1 MAEDL
6 KNYLAEDEETSGFD
20 YKTFLVKLL
29 MYWPWIVGC
38 VLVALIGAF
47 FYLKT
52 LTPLY
57 TVSSSVLI
65 KDNNGKTSGSE
76 ASLAD
81 LGFVTSSTQNFD
93 NELEI
98 LRSRTLL
105 KKVVTNLDLYIS
117 YNLPGQ
123 FRNEEV
129 YKQSPVKVW
138 VTPEEAERMGYAE
151 VKMHFQNGK
160 LHTATVLHDGEEWK
174 KEIDN
179 LPAVFSTP
187 VGVFTFSAADST
199 WQTLQPVPELIQT
212 TVLSPNAAAAS
223 FRGRLSVT
231 ASNKS
236 TTIALLSLT
245 DSEVTRGTDF
255 LNKLVDLYN
264 EEGNNDKNE
273 VAAKT
278 AEFINERIH
287 LINEELGTTE
297 SQLASFKQRAGVVDV
312 TADATQAAGEQAS
325 YERAYAENEV
335 QISLVEHLKN
345 HIQNETSQYDV
356 IPANIGLNNSDLNTV
371 VQNYN
376 EMLIER
382 KRLLRTSH
390 EDNPAV
396 QSLNASIEVMRKSVM
411 GAIQTAEKGLLI
423 NRQALQAQTRKFA
436 GKVSD
441 APVQEKEYL
450 SMSRQQ
456 EIQANLYLM
465 LLQKR
470 EENNITLASTAN
482 NARVIDEPLAGG
494 QIFPT
499 PSQTYLIAFM
509 LGLILPV
516 GIVFLWGLL
525 QFKIQTRSD
534 VEKITNLP
542 IVGDI
547 PLTNE
552 ASGSA
557 IVVRENRNELME
569 EVFRAVRTNIQYMLS
584 EGQKVILFTSTTSGE
599 GKSFNAGNLA
609 CSFAF
614 MGKKVVIVGLDIR
627 KPGLNKVFHIS
638 HREAGISQYL
648 ADPEHTDLR
657 SLCQV
662 STISENL
669 YILPGGTIPPNPT
682 ELVARKSLDTAID
695 ILKQHFD
702 YVILDT
708 APIGMVTDTQLVAR
722 VADLSVYVCR
732 SNYTAKSEFKLI
744 NELKQDNKLPHP
756 CILLNG
762 IDMSK
767 RDTGSYYGYGKYGK
781 YGRYGYGKKYGYGYG
796 YGYGNDKSSTSKK

>member
-1 MAEDL
+1 M
-6 KNYLAEDEETSGFD
+6 EDEETSGFD
-20 YKTFLVKLL
+20 YKTFLIKLL
-29 MYWPWIVGC
+29 MYWPWIAGC
-38 VLVALIGAF
+38 VIVALVGAF

-52 LTPLY
+52 QTPLY

-65 KDNNGKTSGSE
+65 KNESSKSGNNG

-105 KKVVTNLDLYIS
+105 KKVVTGLDLYID
-117 YNLPGQ
+117 YTLPGS
-123 FRNEEV
+123 FRPTEL

-138 VTPEEAERMGYAE
+138 ITPEEADRLGSAKVDLHFKQNQLYE
-151 VKMHFQNGK
+151 VTITHNAQ
-160 LHTATVLHDGEEWK
+160 EWK
-174 KEIDN
+174 KTIEK

-187 VGVFTFSAADST
+187 AGVFTFSADS
-199 WQTLQPVPELIQT
+199 LQPASHVPELIEAKIT
-212 TVLSPNAAAAS
+212 SPNWITAS
-223 FRGRLSVT
+223 FRERLNVAAT
-231 ASNKS
+231 NKT
-236 TTIALLSLT
+236 TTIAQLSLT
-245 DSEVTRGTDF
+245 DSQVARGTDF
-255 LNKLVDLYN
+255 LNKLVELYN

-278 AEFINERIH
+278 AEFIDERINI
-287 LINEELGTTE
+287 INHELGTTE
-297 SQLASFKQRAGVVDV
+297 SELASFKQRAGVVDI
-312 TADATQAAGEQAS
+312 ASDASQAAGEQAN

-335 QISLVEHLKN
+335 QLSLMNHLKN
-345 HIQNETSQYDV
+345 HILNSENQYEV
-356 IPANIGLNNSDLNTV
+356 IPANIGLTNGDLNTV
-371 VQNYN
+371 VERYN

-396 QSLNASIEVMRKSVM
+396 QSLNASIEVMRNSVM
-411 GAIQTAEKGLLI
+411 AAIQTAEKGLLI
-423 NRQALQAQTRKFA
+423 NRQALKDQTRKFA

-494 QIFPT
+494 QVSPQS
-499 PSQTYLIAFM
+499 SQIYMMALV
-509 LGLILPV
+509 LGLAFPV
-516 GIVFLWGLL
+516 GILFLWGLL
-525 QFKIQTRSD
+525 QFKIKTRAD
-534 VEKITNLP
+534 VERITRLP
-542 IVGDI
+542 IIGDI
-547 PLTNE
+547 PLTEE
-552 ASGSA
+552 AKDNA

-569 EVFRAVRTNIQYMLS
+569 EVFRSVRTNVQYMLS

-599 GKSFNAGNLA
+599 GKSFSAGNLA

-627 KPGLNKVFHIS
+627 KPGLNKVFQLS
-638 HREAGISQYL
+638 HKGVGTSQYL
-648 ADPEHTDLR
+648 ADPDHTDLL
-657 SLCQV
+657 SLCQKSTV
-662 STISENL
+662 SDNL
-669 YILPGGTIPPNPT
+669 YILPGGSIPPNPT
-682 ELVARKSLDTAID
+682 ELVARKALDQAIN
-695 ILKQHFD
+695 ILKEHFD

-708 APIGMVTDTQLVAR
+708 APIGMVTDTQLIAR

-732 SNYTAKSEFKLI
+732 SGYTAKSEFKLI
-744 NELKQDNKLPHP
+744 NTLKEEGKLPHP

-762 IDMSK
+762 IDMNQ
-767 RDTGSYYGYGKYGK
+767 RENGSYYGYGKYGK
-781 YGRYGYGKKYGYGYG
+781 YGKYGYGKKYGYGYG
-796 YGYGNDKSSTSKK
+796 YGYGDSK

>member
-1 MAEDL
+1 MTAEPN
-6 KNYLAEDEETSGFD
+6 NYLMEDEETSGFD
-20 YKTFLVKLL
+20 YKTFLIKLL
-29 MYWPWIVGC
+29 MYWPWIAGC
-38 VLVALIGAF
+38 VIAALVGAF

-52 LTPLY
+52 QTPLY

-65 KDNNGKTSGSE
+65 KNENSKPGNSG

-105 KKVVTNLDLYIS
+105 KKVVTSLDLYID
-117 YNLPGQ
+117 YTLPGS
-123 FRNEEV
+123 FRPTEL

-138 VTPEEAERMGYAE
+138 ITPEEADRLGSAKVDLHFKQNQLYE
-151 VKMHFQNGK
+151 VTITHNAQ
-160 LHTATVLHDGEEWK
+160 EWK
-174 KEIDN
+174 KVIEK

-187 VGVFTFSAADST
+187 AGVFTFSADS
-199 WQTLQPVPELIQT
+199 LQPASHVPELIQAKIT
-212 TVLSPNAAAAS
+212 SPNWVVAS
-223 FRGRLSVT
+223 FRGRLNVAAT
-231 ASNKS
+231 NKT
-236 TTIALLSLT
+236 TTIAQLSLT
-245 DSEVTRGTDF
+245 DSQVARGTDF
-255 LNKLVDLYN
+255 LNKLVELYN

-278 AEFINERIH
+278 AEFIDERINI
-287 LINEELGTTE
+287 INHELGTTE
-297 SQLASFKQRAGVVDV
+297 SELASFKQRAGVVDI
-312 TADATQAAGEQAS
+312 ASDATQAAGEQAS

-335 QISLVEHLKN
+335 QLSLMNHLKN
-345 HIQNETSQYDV
+345 HILSTENQYEV
-356 IPANIGLNNSDLNTV
+356 IPANIGLTNGDLNTV
-371 VQNYN
+371 VERYN

-396 QSLNASIEVMRKSVM
+396 QSLNASIEVMRNSVM
-411 GAIQTAEKGLLI
+411 AAIQTAEKGLQI
-423 NRQALQAQTRKFA
+423 NRQALKTQTRKFA

-494 QIFPT
+494 QVSPQS
-499 PSQTYLIAFM
+499 SQIYMLALV
-509 LGLILPV
+509 LGLGFPV
-516 GIVFLWGLL
+516 GILFLWGLL
-525 QFKIQTRSD
+525 QFKIKTRAD
-534 VEKITNLP
+534 VERITKLP
-542 IVGDI
+542 LIGDI
-547 PLTNE
+547 PLTEE
-552 ASGSA
+552 AKDNA

-569 EVFRAVRTNIQYMLS
+569 EVFRSVRTNVQYMLS

-599 GKSFNAGNLA
+599 GKSFSTGNLA

-614 MGKKVVIVGLDIR
+614 MGKKIVIVGLDIR
-627 KPGLNKVFHIS
+627 KPGLNKVFQLS
-638 HREAGISQYL
+638 HKGVGISQYL
-648 ADPEHTDLR
+648 ADPDHSDLL
-657 SLCQV
+657 SLCQKSTV
-662 STISENL
+662 SDNL
-669 YILPGGTIPPNPT
+669 YILPGGSIPPNPT
-682 ELVARKSLDTAID
+682 ELVARKALDQALE
-695 ILKQHFD
+695 ILKEHFD

-708 APIGMVTDTQLVAR
+708 APIGMVTDTQLIAR

-732 SNYTAKSEFKLI
+732 SGYTAKSEFKLI
-744 NELKQDNKLPHP
+744 NALKEEGKLPHP

-762 IDMSK
+762 IDMNQ
-767 RDTGSYYGYGKYGK
+767 RENGSYYGYGKYGK
-781 YGRYGYGKKYGYGYG
+781 YGKYGYGKKYGYGYG
-796 YGYGNDKSSTSKK
+796 YGYGK

>member
-1 MAEDL
+1 M
-6 KNYLAEDEETSGFD
+6 EDEETSGFD

-29 MYWPWIVGC
+29 MYWPWIAGC
-38 VLVALIGAF
+38 VIAALVGAF

-52 LTPLY
+52 QTPLY

-65 KDNNGKTSGSE
+65 KNESSKSGNSG

-105 KKVVTNLDLYIS
+105 KKVVTSLDLYID
-117 YNLPGQ
+117 YTLPGS
-123 FRNEEV
+123 FRPTEL

-138 VTPEEAERMGYAE
+138 ITPEEADRLGSAKVDLHFKQNQLYE
-151 VKMHFQNGK
+151 VTITHNAQ
-160 LHTATVLHDGEEWK
+160 EWK
-174 KEIDN
+174 KVIEK

-187 VGVFTFSAADST
+187 AGVFTFSADS
-199 WQTLQPVPELIQT
+199 LQPASHVPELIVAT
-212 TVLSPNAAAAS
+212 ITSPNWIAAS
-223 FRGRLSVT
+223 FRERLNVAAT
-231 ASNKS
+231 NKT
-236 TTIALLSLT
+236 TTIAQLTLT
-245 DSEVTRGTDF
+245 DSQVARGTDF
-255 LNKLVDLYN
+255 LNKLVELYN

-278 AEFINERIH
+278 AEFIDERINI
-287 LINEELGTTE
+287 INHELGTTE
-297 SQLASFKQRAGVVDV
+297 SELASFKQRAGVVDI
-312 TADATQAAGEQAS
+312 ANDATQAAGEQAN

-335 QISLVEHLKN
+335 QLSLMNHLKN
-345 HIQNETSQYDV
+345 HILSTENQYEV
-356 IPANIGLNNSDLNTV
+356 IPANIGLTNGDLNTV
-371 VQNYN
+371 VERYN

-396 QSLNASIEVMRKSVM
+396 QSLNASIEVMRNSVM
-411 GAIQTAEKGLLI
+411 AAIQTAEKGLQI
-423 NRQALQAQTRKFA
+423 NRQALKTQTRKFA

-494 QIFPT
+494 QVSPQS
-499 PSQTYLIAFM
+499 SQIYMMALV
-509 LGLILPV
+509 LGLGFPV
-516 GIVFLWGLL
+516 GILFLWGLL
-525 QFKIQTRSD
+525 QFKIKTRAD
-534 VEKITNLP
+534 VERITKLP
-542 IVGDI
+542 IIGDI
-547 PLTNE
+547 PLTEE
-552 ASGSA
+552 AKGDA

-569 EVFRAVRTNIQYMLS
+569 EVFRSVRTNVQYMLS

-599 GKSFNAGNLA
+599 GKSFSAGNLA
-609 CSFAF
+609 CSFAY
-614 MGKKVVIVGLDIR
+614 MGKKVIIVGLDIR
-627 KPGLNKVFHIS
+627 KPGLNKVFQLS
-638 HREAGISQYL
+638 HKGVGISQYL
-648 ADPEHTDLR
+648 ADPDHTDLL
-657 SLCQV
+657 SLCQKSTV
-662 STISENL
+662 SDNL
-669 YILPGGTIPPNPT
+669 YILPGGSIPPNPT
-682 ELVARKSLDTAID
+682 ELVARKSLDHALE
-695 ILKQHFD
+695 ILKEHFD

-708 APIGMVTDTQLVAR
+708 APIGMVTDTQLIAR
-722 VADLSVYVCR
+722 IADLSVYVCR
-732 SNYTAKSEFKLI
+732 SGYTAKSEFKLI
-744 NELKQDNKLPHP
+744 NALKEEGKLPHP

-762 IDMSK
+762 IDMNQ
-767 RDTGSYYGYGKYGK
+767 RENGSYYGYGKYGK

-796 YGYGNDKSSTSKK
+796 YGYEKEQ

>member
-1 MAEDL
+1 MG
-6 KNYLAEDEETSGFD
+6 DEETSGFD
-20 YKTFLVKLL
+20 YKTFLIKLL
-29 MYWPWIVGC
+29 MYWPWIAGC
-38 VLVALIGAF
+38 VIAALVGAF

-52 LTPLY
+52 QSPLY

-65 KDNNGKTSGSE
+65 KNESSKSGNSG

-105 KKVVTNLDLYIS
+105 KKVVTSLDLYID
-117 YNLPGQ
+117 YTLPGS
-123 FRNEEV
+123 FRPTEL

-138 VTPEEAERMGYAE
+138 ITPEEADRLGSAKVDLHFKQNQLYE
-151 VKMHFQNGK
+151 VTITHNTQ
-160 LHTATVLHDGEEWK
+160 EWK
-174 KEIDN
+174 KAIEK

-187 VGVFTFSAADST
+187 AGVFTFSADS
-199 WQTLQPVPELIQT
+199 LQPASHVPELIEAKIT
-212 TVLSPNAAAAS
+212 SPNWITAS
-223 FRGRLSVT
+223 FRERLNVAAT
-231 ASNKS
+231 NKT
-236 TTIALLSLT
+236 TTIAQLSLT
-245 DSEVTRGTDF
+245 DSQVARGTDF
-255 LNKLVDLYN
+255 LNKLVELYN

-278 AEFINERIH
+278 AEFIDERINI
-287 LINEELGTTE
+287 INRELGTTE
-297 SQLASFKQRAGVVDV
+297 SELASFKQRAGVVDI
-312 TADATQAAGEQAS
+312 ASDATQAAGEQAN

-335 QISLVEHLKN
+335 QLSLMNHLKK
-345 HIQNETSQYDV
+345 HILNSENQYEV
-356 IPANIGLNNSDLNTV
+356 IPANIGLTNGDLNTV
-371 VQNYN
+371 VERYN

-396 QSLNASIEVMRKSVM
+396 QSLNASIEVMRNSVM
-411 GAIQTAEKGLLI
+411 AAIQTAEKGLLI
-423 NRQALQAQTRKFA
+423 NRQALKDQTRKFA

-494 QIFPT
+494 QVSPQS
-499 PSQTYLIAFM
+499 SQIYMLALV
-509 LGLILPV
+509 LGLGFPV
-516 GIVFLWGLL
+516 GILFLWGLL
-525 QFKIQTRSD
+525 QFKIKTRAD
-534 VEKITNLP
+534 VERITRLP
-542 IVGDI
+542 LIGDI
-547 PLTNE
+547 PLTEE
-552 ASGSA
+552 AKGNA

-569 EVFRAVRTNIQYMLS
+569 EVFRSVRTNVQYMLS

-599 GKSFNAGNLA
+599 GKSFSAGNLA

-614 MGKKVVIVGLDIR
+614 MGKKVIIVGLDIR
-627 KPGLNKVFHIS
+627 KPGLNKIFQLS
-638 HREAGISQYL
+638 HKGVGISQYL
-648 ADPEHTDLR
+648 ADPDHTDLL
-657 SLCQV
+657 SLCQKSTV
-662 STISENL
+662 SDNL
-669 YILPGGTIPPNPT
+669 YILPGGSIPPNPT
-682 ELVARKSLDTAID
+682 ELVARKSLDHALEV
-695 ILKQHFD
+695 LKEHFD

-708 APIGMVTDTQLVAR
+708 APIGMVTDTQLIAR

-732 SNYTAKSEFKLI
+732 SGYTAKSEFKLI
-744 NELKQDNKLPHP
+744 NALKEEGKLPHP

-762 IDMSK
+762 IDMNQ
-767 RDTGSYYGYGKYGK
+767 RENGSYYGYGKYGK
-781 YGRYGYGKKYGYGYG
+781 YGKYGYGKISGSGRCFYS
-796 YGYGNDKSSTSKK
+796 NQQQ

>member
-1 MAEDL
+1 M
-6 KNYLAEDEETSGFD
+6 EDEETSGFD

-29 MYWPWIVGC
+29 MYWPWITGC
-38 VLVALIGAF
+38 VLAALVGAF

-52 LTPLY
+52 QTPLY

-65 KDNNGKTSGSE
+65 KNESSKSGNNG

-105 KKVVTNLDLYIS
+105 KKVVTSLDLYID
-117 YNLPGQ
+117 YTLPGS
-123 FRNEEV
+123 FRPTEL

-138 VTPEEAERMGYAE
+138 ITPEEADRLGSAKVDLHFKQNQLYE
-151 VKMHFQNGK
+151 VTITHNAQ
-160 LHTATVLHDGEEWK
+160 DWK
-174 KEIDN
+174 KVIEK

-187 VGVFTFSAADST
+187 AGVFTFSADS
-199 WQTLQPVPELIQT
+199 LQPASHVPELIVAT
-212 TVLSPNAAAAS
+212 ITSPNWIAAS
-223 FRGRLSVT
+223 FRERLNVAAT
-231 ASNKS
+231 NKT
-236 TTIALLSLT
+236 TTIAQLTLT
-245 DSEVTRGTDF
+245 DSQVARGTDF
-255 LNKLVDLYN
+255 LNKLVELYN

-278 AEFINERIH
+278 AEFIDERINI
-287 LINEELGTTE
+287 INHELGTTE
-297 SQLASFKQRAGVVDV
+297 SELASFKQRAGVVDI
-312 TADATQAAGEQAS
+312 ANDATQAAGEQAN

-335 QISLVEHLKN
+335 QLSLMNHLKN
-345 HIQNETSQYDV
+345 HILSTENQYEV
-356 IPANIGLNNSDLNTV
+356 IPANIGLTNGDLNTV
-371 VQNYN
+371 VERYN

-396 QSLNASIEVMRKSVM
+396 QSLNASIEVMRNSVM
-411 GAIQTAEKGLLI
+411 AAIQTAEKGLQI
-423 NRQALQAQTRKFA
+423 NRQALKTQTRKFA

-494 QIFPT
+494 QVSPQS
-499 PSQTYLIAFM
+499 SQIYMMALV
-509 LGLILPV
+509 LGLGFPV
-516 GIVFLWGLL
+516 GILFLWGLL
-525 QFKIQTRSD
+525 QFKIKTRAD
-534 VEKITNLP
+534 VERITKLP
-542 IVGDI
+542 IIGDI
-547 PLTNE
+547 PLTEE
-552 ASGSA
+552 AKNNA

-569 EVFRAVRTNIQYMLS
+569 EIFRSVRTNVQYMLS

-599 GKSFNAGNLA
+599 GKSFSAGNLA
-609 CSFAF
+609 CSFAY

-627 KPGLNKVFHIS
+627 KPGLNKVFQLS
-638 HREAGISQYL
+638 HKGVGISQYL
-648 ADPEHTDLR
+648 ADPGHTDLL
-657 SLCQV
+657 SLCQKSTV
-662 STISENL
+662 SDNL
-669 YILPGGTIPPNPT
+669 YILPGGSIPPNPT
-682 ELVARKSLDTAID
+682 ELVARKSLDHALE
-695 ILKQHFD
+695 ILKEHFD

-708 APIGMVTDTQLVAR
+708 APIGMVTDTQLIAR

-732 SNYTAKSEFKLI
+732 SGYTAKSEFKLI
-744 NELKQDNKLPHP
+744 NTLKEEGKLPHP

-762 IDMSK
+762 IDMNQ
-767 RDTGSYYGYGKYGK
+767 RENGSYYGYGKYGK
-781 YGRYGYGKKYGYGYG
+781 YGKYGYGKKYGYGYG
-796 YGYGNDKSSTSKK
+796 YGYEK

>member
-1 MAEDL
+1 MAEET
-6 KNYLAEDEETSGFD
+6 KNYMLEEESETSGFD
-20 YKTFLVKLL
+20 YKAFLVKLL
-29 MYWPWIVGC
+29 MYWPWILGS
-38 VLVALIGAF
+38 VAVFLTGAF

-65 KDNNGKTSGSE
+65 KNENKGGANGSNLE
-76 ASLAD
+76 D
-81 LGFVTSSTQNFD
+81 LGFVTSSTQSFD

-98 LRSRTLL
+98 LHSRTLI
-105 KKVVTNLDLYIS
+105 KKVVTALDLYIS
-117 YNLPGQ
+117 YSVPGQ
-123 FRNEEV
+123 FRDTEL

-138 VTPEEAERMGYAE
+138 VTPEEAERMGYAQ
-151 VKMHFQNGK
+151 VKMSFRNQQ
-160 LHTATVLHDGEEWK
+160 LHEVLVEHEGQEWK
-174 KEIDN
+174 KTVES

-199 WQTLQPVPELIQT
+199 QQILQHVPEVIQA
-212 TVLSPNAAAAS
+212 TVISPTSAAAS
-223 FRGRLSVT
+223 FRNRLTVAPSGRG
-231 ASNKS
+231 
-236 TTIALLSLT
+236 TTMALLTITGSQ
-245 DSEVTRGTDF
+245 VPRGVDF
-255 LNKLVDLYN
+255 LNKLVEVYN

-278 AEFINERIH
+278 AEFIDERIRI
-287 LINEELGTTE
+287 INKELGTTE
-297 SQLASFKQRAGVVDV
+297 SQLASFKQRAGVVDI
-312 TADATQAAGEQAS
+312 TADASQAAGEQAS

-335 QISLVEHLKN
+335 QISLVNHLKS
-345 HIQNETSQYDV
+345 HILNEANQYEV

-376 EMLIER
+376 QMLIER

-396 QSLNASIEVMRKSVM
+396 QSLNASIDVMRNSVM

-423 NRQALQAQTRKFA
+423 NRQALQAQTRKYA
-436 GKVSD
+436 DKVSD

-450 SMSRQQ
+450 SISRQQ

-499 PSQTYLIAFM
+499 PSQTYMIAFVV
-509 LGLILPV
+509 GLALPIGWIFIL
-516 GIVFLWGLL
+516 GLL
-525 QFKIQTRSD
+525 QFKIQTRGD
-534 VEKITNLP
+534 VENITHLP

-547 PLTNE
+547 PLT
-552 ASGSA
+552 SGTTEGA

-569 EVFRAVRTNIQYMLS
+569 EVFRSVRTNLQYMLQ

-599 GKSFNAGNLA
+599 GKSFNASNLA

-627 KPGLNKVFHIS
+627 KPGLNKVFHLS
-638 HREAGISQYL
+638 HKEAGISQYL
-648 ADPEHTDLR
+648 SDSEHTDLL

-662 STISENL
+662 STVSPNL

-682 ELVARKSLDTAID
+682 ELVARQALDDAIQQ
-695 ILKQHFD
+695 LKQHFD

-708 APIGMVTDTQLVAR
+708 APIGMVTDTQLIAR

-744 NELKQDNKLPHP
+744 NELQQDGKLPHL
-756 CILLNG
+756 CVLING
-762 IDMSK
+762 IDMNK
-767 RDTGSYYGYGKYGK
+767 RETGSYYGYGKYGK
-781 YGRYGYGKKYGYGYG
+781 YGHYGYGKKYGYGYG
-796 YGYGNDKSSTSKK
+796 YGYGQKK

>member
-1 MAEDL
+1 M
-6 KNYLAEDEETSGFD
+6 EDEETSGFD

-29 MYWPWIVGC
+29 MYWPWITGC
-38 VLVALIGAF
+38 VLAALVGAF

-52 LTPLY
+52 QTPLY

-65 KDNNGKTSGSE
+65 KNESSKSGNSG

-105 KKVVTNLDLYIS
+105 KKVVTSLDLYID
-117 YNLPGQ
+117 YTLPGS
-123 FRNEEV
+123 FRPTEL

-138 VTPEEAERMGYAE
+138 ITPEEADRLGSAKVDLHFKQNQLYE
-151 VKMHFQNGK
+151 VTITHNAQ
-160 LHTATVLHDGEEWK
+160 EWK
-174 KEIDN
+174 KVIEK

-187 VGVFTFSAADST
+187 AGVFTFSADS
-199 WQTLQPVPELIQT
+199 LQPASHVPELIEAT
-212 TVLSPNAAAAS
+212 ITSPNWIAAS
-223 FRGRLSVT
+223 FRERLNVAAT
-231 ASNKS
+231 NKT
-236 TTIALLSLT
+236 TTIAQLTLT
-245 DSEVTRGTDF
+245 DSQVARGTDF
-255 LNKLVDLYN
+255 LNKLVELYN

-278 AEFINERIH
+278 AEFIDERINI
-287 LINEELGTTE
+287 INHELGTTE
-297 SQLASFKQRAGVVDV
+297 SELASFKQRAGVVDI
-312 TADATQAAGEQAS
+312 ASDATQAAGEQAN

-335 QISLVEHLKN
+335 QLSLMNHLKN
-345 HIQNETSQYDV
+345 HILSTENQYEV
-356 IPANIGLNNSDLNTV
+356 IPANIGLTNGDLNTV
-371 VQNYN
+371 VERYN

-396 QSLNASIEVMRKSVM
+396 QSLNASIEVMRNSVM
-411 GAIQTAEKGLLI
+411 AAIQTAEKGLQI
-423 NRQALQAQTRKFA
+423 NRQALKTQTRKFA

-494 QIFPT
+494 QVSPQS
-499 PSQTYLIAFM
+499 SQIYMMALV
-509 LGLILPV
+509 LGLGFPV
-516 GIVFLWGLL
+516 GILFLWGLL
-525 QFKIQTRSD
+525 QFKIKTRAD
-534 VEKITNLP
+534 VERITKLP
-542 IVGDI
+542 IIGDI
-547 PLTNE
+547 PLTEE
-552 ASGSA
+552 AKNNA

-569 EVFRAVRTNIQYMLS
+569 EIFRSVRTNVQYMLS

-599 GKSFNAGNLA
+599 GKSFSAGNLA
-609 CSFAF
+609 CSFAY

-627 KPGLNKVFHIS
+627 KPGLNKVFQLS
-638 HREAGISQYL
+638 HKGVGISQYL
-648 ADPEHTDLR
+648 ADPDHSDLL
-657 SLCQV
+657 SLCQKSTV
-662 STISENL
+662 SDNL
-669 YILPGGTIPPNPT
+669 YILPGGSIPPNPT
-682 ELVARKSLDTAID
+682 ELVARKALDQAIN
-695 ILKQHFD
+695 ILKEHFD

-708 APIGMVTDTQLVAR
+708 APIGMVTDTQLIAR

-732 SNYTAKSEFKLI
+732 SGYTAKSEFKLI
-744 NELKQDNKLPHP
+744 NALKEEGKLPHP

-762 IDMSK
+762 IDMNQ
-767 RDTGSYYGYGKYGK
+767 RENGSYYGYGKYGK
-781 YGRYGYGKKYGYGYG
+781 YGKYGYGKKYGYGYG
-796 YGYGNDKSSTSKK
+796 YGYEKEK

>member
-1 MAEDL
+1 MAEET
-6 KNYLAEDEETSGFD
+6 KNYLLEEDNETSGFD
-20 YKTFLVKLL
+20 YKAFLVKLL
-29 MYWPWIVGC
+29 MYWPWILGC
-38 VLVALIGAF
+38 VAVALIGAF

-65 KDNNGKTSGSE
+65 KNESKGGASGANLE
-76 ASLAD
+76 D
-81 LGFVTSSTQNFD
+81 LGFVTSSTQSFD

-98 LRSRTLL
+98 LRSRTLI
-105 KKVVTNLDLYIS
+105 KKVVTALDLYIS
-117 YNLPGQ
+117 YSVPGQ
-123 FRNEEV
+123 FRNTEL

-138 VTPEEAERMGYAE
+138 VTPEEAERMGYAQ
-151 VKMHFQNGK
+151 VKMSFRNQQLHEVLVEHNGQ
-160 LHTATVLHDGEEWK
+160 EWK
-174 KEIDN
+174 KTVEG

-199 WQTLQPVPELIQT
+199 LQTILPVPEVIQA
-212 TVLSPNAAAAS
+212 TVISPNAAAAS
-223 FRGRLSVT
+223 CRNRLGVSP
-231 ASNKS
+231 SSKS
-236 TTIALLSLT
+236 TTIAQLT
-245 DSEVTRGTDF
+245 VTGSQVARGVDF
-255 LNKLVDLYN
+255 LNKLVEVYN

-278 AEFINERIH
+278 AEFIDERIRI
-287 LINEELGTTE
+287 INKELGTTE
-297 SQLASFKQRAGVVDV
+297 SQLASFKQRAGVVDIA
-312 TADATQAAGEQAS
+312 ADASQAAGEQAN

-335 QISLVEHLKN
+335 QISLVNHLKN
-345 HIQNETSQYDV
+345 HILSEKSQYEV

-376 EMLIER
+376 QMLIER

-396 QSLNASIEVMRKSVM
+396 QSLNASIEVMRNSVM

-423 NRQALQAQTRKFA
+423 NRQALQAQTRKYA

-499 PSQTYLIAFM
+499 PSQTYMIALV
-509 LGLILPV
+509 LGLGLPV
-516 GIVFLWGLL
+516 GLIFLWGLL

-534 VEKITNLP
+534 VEKITRLP
-542 IVGDI
+542 IIGDV
-547 PLTNE
+547 PLTPE
-552 ASGSA
+552 TTESA

-569 EVFRAVRTNIQYMLS
+569 EVFRSVRTNIQYMLQ

-627 KPGLNKVFHIS
+627 KPGLNKVFHL
-638 HREAGISQYL
+638 HKEAGISQYL
-648 ADPEHTDLR
+648 SDPEHTDLL
-657 SLCQV
+657 SLCQASTV
-662 STISENL
+662 SPNL

-682 ELVARKSLDTAID
+682 ELVARQALDDAIQQ
-695 ILKQHFD
+695 LKQHFD

-708 APIGMVTDTQLVAR
+708 APIGMVTDTQLIAR

-744 NELKQDNKLPHP
+744 NELQQDGKLPHL
-756 CILLNG
+756 CVLING
-762 IDMSK
+762 IDMNK
-767 RDTGSYYGYGKYGK
+767 RETGSYYGYGKYGK
-781 YGRYGYGKKYGYGYG
+781 YGHYGYGKKYGYGYG
-796 YGYGNDKSSTSKK
+796 YGYGHNKK

>member
-1 MAEDL
+1 M
-6 KNYLAEDEETSGFD
+6 EDEETSGFD
-20 YKTFLVKLL
+20 YKTFLIKLL
-29 MYWPWIVGC
+29 MYWPWIAGC
-38 VLVALIGAF
+38 VIAALVGAF

-52 LTPLY
+52 QTPLY

-65 KDNNGKTSGSE
+65 KNENSKPGNSG

-105 KKVVTNLDLYIS
+105 KKVVTSLDLYID
-117 YNLPGQ
+117 YTLPGS
-123 FRNEEV
+123 FRPTEL

-138 VTPEEAERMGYAE
+138 ITPEEADRLGSAKVDLHFKQNQLYE
-151 VKMHFQNGK
+151 VTITHNAQ
-160 LHTATVLHDGEEWK
+160 EWK
-174 KEIDN
+174 KVIEK

-187 VGVFTFSAADST
+187 AGVFTFSADS
-199 WQTLQPVPELIQT
+199 LQPASHVPELIQAKIT
-212 TVLSPNAAAAS
+212 SPNWVAAS
-223 FRGRLSVT
+223 FRGRLNVAAT
-231 ASNKS
+231 NKT
-236 TTIALLSLT
+236 TTIAQLSLT
-245 DSEVTRGTDF
+245 DSQVARGTDF
-255 LNKLVDLYN
+255 LNKLVELYN

-278 AEFINERIH
+278 AEFIDERINI
-287 LINEELGTTE
+287 INHELGTTE
-297 SQLASFKQRAGVVDV
+297 SELASFKQRAGVVDI
-312 TADATQAAGEQAS
+312 ASDATQAAGEQAS

-335 QISLVEHLKN
+335 QLSLMNHLKN
-345 HIQNETSQYDV
+345 HILSTENQYEV
-356 IPANIGLNNSDLNTV
+356 IPANIGLTNGDLNTV
-371 VQNYN
+371 VERYN

-396 QSLNASIEVMRKSVM
+396 QSLNASIEVMRNSVM
-411 GAIQTAEKGLLI
+411 AAIQTAEKGLQI
-423 NRQALQAQTRKFA
+423 NRQALKTQTRKFA

-494 QIFPT
+494 QVSPQS
-499 PSQTYLIAFM
+499 SQIYMLALV
-509 LGLILPV
+509 LGLGFPV
-516 GIVFLWGLL
+516 GILFLWGLL
-525 QFKIQTRSD
+525 QFKIKTRAD
-534 VEKITNLP
+534 VERITKLP
-542 IVGDI
+542 LIGDI
-547 PLTNE
+547 PLTEE
-552 ASGSA
+552 AKDNA

-569 EVFRAVRTNIQYMLS
+569 EVFRSVRTNVQYMLS

-599 GKSFNAGNLA
+599 GKSFSAGNLA

-614 MGKKVVIVGLDIR
+614 MGKKIVIVGLDIR
-627 KPGLNKVFHIS
+627 KPGLNKVFQLS
-638 HREAGISQYL
+638 HKGVGISQYL
-648 ADPEHTDLR
+648 ADPDHSDLL
-657 SLCQV
+657 SLCQKSTV
-662 STISENL
+662 SDNL
-669 YILPGGTIPPNPT
+669 YILPGGSIPPNPT
-682 ELVARKSLDTAID
+682 ELVARKALDQALE
-695 ILKQHFD
+695 ILKEHFD

-708 APIGMVTDTQLVAR
+708 APIGMVTDTQLIAR

-732 SNYTAKSEFKLI
+732 SGYTAKSEFKLI
-744 NELKQDNKLPHP
+744 NALKEEGKLPHP

-762 IDMSK
+762 IDMNQ
-767 RDTGSYYGYGKYGK
+767 RENGSYYGYGKYGK
-781 YGRYGYGKKYGYGYG
+781 YGKYGYGKKYGYGYG
-796 YGYGNDKSSTSKK
+796 YGYGK

>member
-1 MAEDL
+1 MG
-6 KNYLAEDEETSGFD
+6 DEETSGFD
-20 YKTFLVKLL
+20 YKTFLIKLL
-29 MYWPWIVGC
+29 MYWPWIAGC
-38 VLVALIGAF
+38 VIAALVGAF

-52 LTPLY
+52 QSPLY

-65 KDNNGKTSGSE
+65 KNESSKSGNSG

-105 KKVVTNLDLYIS
+105 KKVVTSLDLYID
-117 YNLPGQ
+117 YTLPGS
-123 FRNEEV
+123 FRPTEL

-138 VTPEEAERMGYAE
+138 ITPEEADRLGSAKVDLHFKQNQLYE
-151 VKMHFQNGK
+151 VTITHNTQ
-160 LHTATVLHDGEEWK
+160 EWK
-174 KEIDN
+174 KAIEK

-187 VGVFTFSAADST
+187 AGVFTFSADS
-199 WQTLQPVPELIQT
+199 LQPASHVPELIEAKIT
-212 TVLSPNAAAAS
+212 SPNWITAS
-223 FRGRLSVT
+223 FRERLNVAAT
-231 ASNKS
+231 NKT
-236 TTIALLSLT
+236 TTIAQLSLT
-245 DSEVTRGTDF
+245 DSQVARGTDF
-255 LNKLVDLYN
+255 LNKLVELYN

-278 AEFINERIH
+278 AEFIDERINI
-287 LINEELGTTE
+287 INRELGTTE
-297 SQLASFKQRAGVVDV
+297 SELASFKQRAGVVDI
-312 TADATQAAGEQAS
+312 ASDATQAAGEQAN

-335 QISLVEHLKN
+335 QLSLMNHLKK
-345 HIQNETSQYDV
+345 HILNSENQYEV
-356 IPANIGLNNSDLNTV
+356 IPANIGLTNGDLNTV
-371 VQNYN
+371 VERYN

-396 QSLNASIEVMRKSVM
+396 QSLNASIEVMRNSVM
-411 GAIQTAEKGLLI
+411 AAIQTAEKGLLI
-423 NRQALQAQTRKFA
+423 NRQALKDQTRKFA

-494 QIFPT
+494 QVSPQS
-499 PSQTYLIAFM
+499 SQIYMLALV
-509 LGLILPV
+509 LGLGFPV
-516 GIVFLWGLL
+516 GILFLWGLL
-525 QFKIQTRSD
+525 QFKIKTRAD
-534 VEKITNLP
+534 VERITRLP
-542 IVGDI
+542 LIGDI
-547 PLTNE
+547 PLTEE
-552 ASGSA
+552 AKGNA

-569 EVFRAVRTNIQYMLS
+569 EVFRSVRTNVQYMLS

-599 GKSFNAGNLA
+599 GKSFSAGNLA

-614 MGKKVVIVGLDIR
+614 MGKKVIIVGLDIR
-627 KPGLNKVFHIS
+627 KPGLNKIFQLS
-638 HREAGISQYL
+638 HKGVGISQYL
-648 ADPEHTDLR
+648 ADPDHTDLL
-657 SLCQV
+657 SLCQKSTV
-662 STISENL
+662 SDNL
-669 YILPGGTIPPNPT
+669 YILPGGSIPPNPT
-682 ELVARKSLDTAID
+682 ELVARKSLDHALE
-695 ILKQHFD
+695 ILKEHFD

-708 APIGMVTDTQLVAR
+708 APIGMVTDTQLIAR

-732 SNYTAKSEFKLI
+732 SGYTAKSEFKLI
-744 NELKQDNKLPHP
+744 NALKEEGKLPHP

-762 IDMSK
+762 IDMNQ
-767 RDTGSYYGYGKYGK
+767 RENGSYYGYGKYGK
-781 YGRYGYGKKYGYGYG
+781 YGKYGYGKKYGYGYG
-796 YGYGNDKSSTSKK
+796 YGYGDSK

>member
-1 MAEDL
+1 M
-6 KNYLAEDEETSGFD
+6 EDEETSGFD

-29 MYWPWIVGC
+29 MYWPWITGC
-38 VLVALIGAF
+38 VLAALVGAF

-52 LTPLY
+52 QTPLY

-65 KDNNGKTSGSE
+65 KNENSKPGNSG

-105 KKVVTNLDLYIS
+105 KKVVTSLDLYID
-117 YNLPGQ
+117 YTLPGS
-123 FRNEEV
+123 FRPTEL

-138 VTPEEAERMGYAE
+138 ITPEEADRLGSAE
-151 VKMHFQNGK
+151 VDLHFKENQLYEVTITHN
-160 LHTATVLHDGEEWK
+160 AQEWK
-174 KEIDN
+174 KVIEK

-187 VGVFTFSAADST
+187 AGVFTFSADS
-199 WQTLQPVPELIQT
+199 LQPASHVPELIQAKII
-212 TVLSPNAAAAS
+212 SPNRVAAS
-223 FRGRLSVT
+223 YRGRLSV
-231 ASNKS
+231 SSGNRS
-236 TTIALLSLT
+236 TTIAQLSIT
-245 DSEVTRGTDF
+245 DSQVARGTDF
-255 LNKLVDLYN
+255 LNKLVELYN

-278 AEFINERIH
+278 AEFIDERINI
-287 LINEELGTTE
+287 INHELGTTE
-297 SQLASFKQRAGVVDV
+297 SELASFKQRAGVVDI
-312 TADATQAAGEQAS
+312 ASDATQAAGEQAN

-335 QISLVEHLKN
+335 QLSLMNHLKN
-345 HIQNETSQYDV
+345 HILSTENQYEV
-356 IPANIGLNNSDLNTV
+356 IPANIGLTNGDLNTV
-371 VQNYN
+371 VERYN

-396 QSLNASIEVMRKSVM
+396 QSLNASIEVMRNSVM
-411 GAIQTAEKGLLI
+411 AAIQTAEKGLQI
-423 NRQALQAQTRKFA
+423 NRQALKTQTRKFA

-494 QIFPT
+494 QVSPQS
-499 PSQTYLIAFM
+499 SQIYMIAM
-509 LGLILPV
+509 VLGLGFPV
-516 GIVFLWGLL
+516 GILFLWGLL
-525 QFKIQTRSD
+525 QFRIKTRAD
-534 VEKITNLP
+534 VERITRLP
-542 IVGDI
+542 IIGDI
-547 PLTNE
+547 PLTEE
-552 ASGSA
+552 AKDNA

-569 EVFRAVRTNIQYMLS
+569 EIFRSVRTNVQYMLS

-599 GKSFNAGNLA
+599 GKSFSAGNLA
-609 CSFAF
+609 SSFAF

-627 KPGLNKVFHIS
+627 KPSLNKVFHIS
-638 HREAGISQYL
+638 HHGQGISQYL
-648 ADPEHTDLR
+648 ADPQHTDLL
-657 SLCQV
+657 SLCQK
-662 STISENL
+662 STISDNL
-669 YILPGGTIPPNPT
+669 YILPGGSIPPNPT
-682 ELVARKSLDTAID
+682 ELVARPALDQAIS
-695 ILKQHFD
+695 ILREHFD

-708 APIGMVTDTQLVAR
+708 APIGMVTDTQLIAR

-732 SNYTAKSEFKLI
+732 SNYTIKSEFKLV
-744 NELKQDNKLPHP
+744 NALKEEGKLPHP

-762 IDMSK
+762 IDMNQ
-767 RDTGSYYGYGKYGK
+767 RENGSYYGYGKYGK
-781 YGRYGYGKKYGYGYG
+781 YGKYGYGKKYGYGYG
-796 YGYGNDKSSTSKK
+796 YGYEK

>member
-1 MAEDL
+1 M
-6 KNYLAEDEETSGFD
+6 EDEETSGFD

-29 MYWPWIVGC
+29 MYWPWITGC
-38 VLVALIGAF
+38 VLAALVGAF

-52 LTPLY
+52 QTPLY

-65 KDNNGKTSGSE
+65 KNENSKPGNSG

-105 KKVVTNLDLYIS
+105 KKVVTSLDLYID
-117 YNLPGQ
+117 YTLPGS
-123 FRNEEV
+123 FRPTEL

-138 VTPEEAERMGYAE
+138 ITPEEADRLGSAKVDLHFKQNQLYE
-151 VKMHFQNGK
+151 VTITHNAQ
-160 LHTATVLHDGEEWK
+160 EWK
-174 KEIDN
+174 KVIEK

-187 VGVFTFSAADST
+187 AGVFTFSADS
-199 WQTLQPVPELIQT
+199 LQPASHVPELIQAKIT
-212 TVLSPNAAAAS
+212 SPNRVAAS
-223 FRGRLSVT
+223 FRGRLNVAAT
-231 ASNKS
+231 NKT
-236 TTIALLSLT
+236 TTIAQLTLT
-245 DSEVTRGTDF
+245 DSQVARGTDF
-255 LNKLVDLYN
+255 LNKLVELYN

-278 AEFINERIH
+278 AEFIDERINI
-287 LINEELGTTE
+287 INRELGTTE
-297 SQLASFKQRAGVVDV
+297 SELASFKQRAGVVDI
-312 TADATQAAGEQAS
+312 ANDASQAAGEQAS

-335 QISLVEHLKN
+335 QLSLMNHLKN
-345 HIQNETSQYDV
+345 HILSTENQYEV
-356 IPANIGLNNSDLNTV
+356 IPANIGLTNGDLNTV
-371 VQNYN
+371 VERYN

-396 QSLNASIEVMRKSVM
+396 QSLNASIEVMRNSVM
-411 GAIQTAEKGLLI
+411 AAIQTAEKGLQI
-423 NRQALQAQTRKFA
+423 NRQALKTQTRKFA

-494 QIFPT
+494 QVSPQS
-499 PSQTYLIAFM
+499 SQIYMMALV
-509 LGLILPV
+509 LGLGFPV
-516 GIVFLWGLL
+516 GILFLWGLF
-525 QFKIQTRSD
+525 QFKIKTRAD
-534 VEKITNLP
+534 VERITKLP
-542 IVGDI
+542 IIGDI
-547 PLTNE
+547 PLSEE
-552 ASGSA
+552 AKNNA
-557 IVVRENRNELME
+557 IVVQENRNELME
-569 EVFRAVRTNIQYMLS
+569 EIFRSVRTNVQYMLS

-599 GKSFNAGNLA
+599 GKSFTAGNLA
-609 CSFAF
+609 SSFAF

-638 HREAGISQYL
+638 HHGQGISQYL
-648 ADPEHTDLR
+648 ADPQHTDLL
-657 SLCQV
+657 SLCQK
-662 STISENL
+662 STISDNL
-669 YILPGGTIPPNPT
+669 YILPGGSIPPNPT
-682 ELVARKSLDTAID
+682 ELVARPALDQAIS
-695 ILKQHFD
+695 ILREHFD

-708 APIGMVTDTQLVAR
+708 APIGMVTDTQLIAR

-732 SNYTAKSEFKLI
+732 SGHTAKSEFKLI
-744 NELKQDNKLPHP
+744 NVLKGEGKLPHP
-756 CILLNG
+756 CVVINC
-762 IDMSK
+762 IDMDK
-767 RDTGSYYGYGKYGK
+767 RETGSYYGYGKYGK
-781 YGRYGYGKKYGYGYG
+781 YGYGKKYGYGYG
-796 YGYGNDKSSTSKK
+796 YGYGK

>member
-1 MAEDL
+1 M
-6 KNYLAEDEETSGFD
+6 EDEETSGFD

-29 MYWPWIVGC
+29 MYWPWITGC
-38 VLVALIGAF
+38 VLAALVGAF

-52 LTPLY
+52 QTPLY

-65 KDNNGKTSGSE
+65 KNESSKSGNSG

-105 KKVVTNLDLYIS
+105 KKVVTSLDLYID
-117 YNLPGQ
+117 YTLPGS
-123 FRNEEV
+123 FRPTEL

-138 VTPEEAERMGYAE
+138 ITPEEADRLGSAKVDLHFKQNQLYE
-151 VKMHFQNGK
+151 VTITHNAQ
-160 LHTATVLHDGEEWK
+160 EWK
-174 KEIDN
+174 KVIEK

-187 VGVFTFSAADST
+187 AGVFTFSADS
-199 WQTLQPVPELIQT
+199 LQPASHVPELIEAT
-212 TVLSPNAAAAS
+212 ITSPNWIAAS
-223 FRGRLSVT
+223 FRERLNVAAT
-231 ASNKS
+231 NKT
-236 TTIALLSLT
+236 TTIAQLTLT
-245 DSEVTRGTDF
+245 DSQVARGTDF
-255 LNKLVDLYN
+255 LNKLVELYN

-278 AEFINERIH
+278 AEFIDERINI
-287 LINEELGTTE
+287 INHELGTTE
-297 SQLASFKQRAGVVDV
+297 SELASFKQRAGVVDI
-312 TADATQAAGEQAS
+312 ASDATQAAGEQAN

-335 QISLVEHLKN
+335 QLSLMNHLKN
-345 HIQNETSQYDV
+345 HILSTENQYEV
-356 IPANIGLNNSDLNTV
+356 IPANIGLTNGDLNTV
-371 VQNYN
+371 VERYN

-396 QSLNASIEVMRKSVM
+396 QSLNASIEVMRNSVM
-411 GAIQTAEKGLLI
+411 AAIQTAEKGLQI
-423 NRQALQAQTRKFA
+423 NRQALKTQTRKFA

-494 QIFPT
+494 QVSPQS
-499 PSQTYLIAFM
+499 SQIYMMALV
-509 LGLILPV
+509 LGLGFPV
-516 GIVFLWGLL
+516 GILFLWGLL
-525 QFKIQTRSD
+525 QFKIKTRAD
-534 VEKITNLP
+534 VERITKLP
-542 IVGDI
+542 IIGDI
-547 PLTNE
+547 PLTEE
-552 ASGSA
+552 AKNNA

-569 EVFRAVRTNIQYMLS
+569 EIFRSVRTNVQYMLS

-599 GKSFNAGNLA
+599 GKSFSAGNLA

-614 MGKKVVIVGLDIR
+614 MGKKVIIVGLDIR
-627 KPGLNKVFHIS
+627 KPGLNKVFQLSQLS
-638 HREAGISQYL
+638 HKGVGISQYL
-648 ADPEHTDLR
+648 ADPDHTDLL
-657 SLCQV
+657 SLCQKSTV
-662 STISENL
+662 SDNL
-669 YILPGGTIPPNPT
+669 YILPGGSIPPNPT
-682 ELVARKSLDTAID
+682 ELVARKSLDHALE
-695 ILKQHFD
+695 ILKEHFD

-732 SNYTAKSEFKLI
+732 SNYTAKSEFKLV
-744 NELKQDNKLPHP
+744 NELKKDGKLPHP
-756 CILLNG
+756 CVLLNG
-762 IDMSK
+762 IDLSL
-767 RDTGSYYGYGKYGK
+767 RENGSYYGYGKYGK
-781 YGRYGYGKKYGYGYG
+781 YGKYGYGKKYGYGYG
-796 YGYGNDKSSTSKK
+796 YGKEK

>member
-1 MAEDL
+1 MTAEPN
-6 KNYLAEDEETSGFD
+6 NYLMEDEETSGFD
-20 YKTFLVKLL
+20 YKTFLIKLL
-29 MYWPWIVGC
+29 MYWPWIAGC
-38 VLVALIGAF
+38 VIAALVGAF

-52 LTPLY
+52 QTPLY

-65 KDNNGKTSGSE
+65 KNENSKPGNSG

-105 KKVVTNLDLYIS
+105 KKVVTSLDLYID
-117 YNLPGQ
+117 YTLPGS
-123 FRNEEV
+123 FRPTEL

-138 VTPEEAERMGYAE
+138 ITPEEADRLGSAKVDLHFKQNQLYE
-151 VKMHFQNGK
+151 VTITHNAQ
-160 LHTATVLHDGEEWK
+160 EWK
-174 KEIDN
+174 KVIEK

-187 VGVFTFSAADST
+187 AGVFTFSADS
-199 WQTLQPVPELIQT
+199 LQPASHVPELIQAKIT
-212 TVLSPNAAAAS
+212 SPNWVAAS
-223 FRGRLSVT
+223 FRGRLNVAAT
-231 ASNKS
+231 NKT
-236 TTIALLSLT
+236 TTIAQLSLT
-245 DSEVTRGTDF
+245 DSQVARGTDF
-255 LNKLVDLYN
+255 LNKLVELYN

-278 AEFINERIH
+278 AEFIDERINI
-287 LINEELGTTE
+287 INHELGTTE
-297 SQLASFKQRAGVVDV
+297 SELASFKQRAGVVDI
-312 TADATQAAGEQAS
+312 ASDATQAAGEQAS

-335 QISLVEHLKN
+335 QLSLMNHLKN
-345 HIQNETSQYDV
+345 HILSTENQYEV
-356 IPANIGLNNSDLNTV
+356 IPANIGLTNGDLNTV
-371 VQNYN
+371 VERYN

-396 QSLNASIEVMRKSVM
+396 QSLNASIEVMRNSVM
-411 GAIQTAEKGLLI
+411 AAIQTAEKGLQI
-423 NRQALQAQTRKFA
+423 NRQALKTQTRKFA

-494 QIFPT
+494 QVSPQS
-499 PSQTYLIAFM
+499 SQIYMLALV
-509 LGLILPV
+509 LGLGFPV
-516 GIVFLWGLL
+516 GILFLWGLL
-525 QFKIQTRSD
+525 QFKIKTRAD
-534 VEKITNLP
+534 VERITKLP
-542 IVGDI
+542 LIGDI
-547 PLTNE
+547 PLTEE
-552 ASGSA
+552 AKDNA

-569 EVFRAVRTNIQYMLS
+569 EVFRSVRTNVQYMLS

-599 GKSFNAGNLA
+599 GKSFSTGNLA

-614 MGKKVVIVGLDIR
+614 MGKKIVIVGLDIR
-627 KPGLNKVFHIS
+627 KPGLNKVFQLS
-638 HREAGISQYL
+638 HKGVGISQYL
-648 ADPEHTDLR
+648 ADPDHSDLL
-657 SLCQV
+657 SLCQKSTV
-662 STISENL
+662 SDNL
-669 YILPGGTIPPNPT
+669 YILPGGSIPPNPT
-682 ELVARKSLDTAID
+682 ELVARKALDQALE
-695 ILKQHFD
+695 ILKEHFD

-708 APIGMVTDTQLVAR
+708 APIGMVTDTQLIAR

-732 SNYTAKSEFKLI
+732 SGYTAKSEFKLI
-744 NELKQDNKLPHP
+744 NALKEEGKLPHP

-762 IDMSK
+762 IDMNQ
-767 RDTGSYYGYGKYGK
+767 RENGSYYGYGKYGK
-781 YGRYGYGKKYGYGYG
+781 YGKYGYGKKYGYGYG
-796 YGYGNDKSSTSKK
+796 YGYGK

>member
-1 MAEDL
+1 MAEET
-6 KNYLAEDEETSGFD
+6 KNYLLEEDNETSSFD
-20 YKTFLVKLL
+20 YKAFFIKLL
-29 MYWPWIVGC
+29 MYWPWILGC
-38 VLVALIGAF
+38 VAVFLIGAF

-65 KDNNGKTSGSE
+65 KNESKGGTSGANLE
-76 ASLAD
+76 D
-81 LGFVTSSTQNFD
+81 LGFVSTSTQSFD

-98 LRSRTLL
+98 LRSRTLI
-105 KKVVTNLDLYIS
+105 KKVVTALDLYVS
-117 YNLPGQ
+117 YSVPGQ
-123 FRNEEV
+123 FRDTEL

-138 VTPEEAERMGYAE
+138 VTPEEAERMGNQQLHE
-151 VKMHFQNGK
+151 VLVEHEGQ
-160 LHTATVLHDGEEWK
+160 EWK
-174 KEIDN
+174 KTVES

-199 WQTLQPVPELIQT
+199 LQTIQPVPEVIQT
-212 TVLSPNAAAAS
+212 TVVSPNAAAAS
-223 FRGRLSVT
+223 YRNRLAVSP
-231 ASNKS
+231 SSKS
-236 TTIALLSLT
+236 TTIAQLT
-245 DSEVTRGTDF
+245 FTGSQVARGVDF
-255 LNKLVDLYN
+255 LNKLVELYN

-278 AEFINERIH
+278 AEFIDERIRI
-287 LINEELGTTE
+287 INKELGTTE
-297 SQLASFKQRAGVVDV
+297 SQLASFKQRAGVVDIA
-312 TADATQAAGEQAS
+312 ADATQAAGEQAS

-335 QISLVEHLKN
+335 QISLVNHLKN
-345 HIQNETSQYDV
+345 HILNESSQFEV

-376 EMLIER
+376 QMLIER

-396 QSLNASIEVMRKSVM
+396 QSLNASIEVMRNSVM

-423 NRQALQAQTRKFA
+423 NRQALQAQTRKYA

-499 PSQTYLIAFM
+499 PSQTYMIALV
-509 LGLILPV
+509 LGLGLPV
-516 GIVFLWGLL
+516 GLIFLWGLL
-525 QFKIQTRSD
+525 QFKIQTRGD
-534 VEKITNLP
+534 VEKITHLP

-547 PLTNE
+547 PLTPE
-552 ASGSA
+552 TAESA

-569 EVFRAVRTNIQYMLS
+569 EVFRSVRTNIQYMLQD
-584 EGQKVILFTSTTSGE
+584 GQKVILFTSTTSGE

-627 KPGLNKVFHIS
+627 KPGLNKVFHLS
-638 HREAGISQYL
+638 HKEAGISQYL
-648 ADPEHTDLR
+648 SAPEHTDLL
-657 SLCQV
+657 SLCQASTV
-662 STISENL
+662 SPNL

-682 ELVARKSLDTAID
+682 ELVARQALDDAIQQ
-695 ILKQHFD
+695 LKAHFD

-708 APIGMVTDTQLVAR
+708 APIGMVTDTQLIAR

-744 NELKQDNKLPHP
+744 NELQQDGKLPHL
-756 CILLNG
+756 CVLING
-762 IDMSK
+762 IDMNK
-767 RDTGSYYGYGKYGK
+767 RETGSYYGYGKYGK
-781 YGRYGYGKKYGYGYG
+781 YGHYGYGKKYGYGYG
-796 YGYGNDKSSTSKK
+796 YGYGQKK